1 MSACEYTL
9 PKREQMRM
17 NIECASSTDIVPM
30 ASVSMWFRICWTKA
44 EADAELNV
52 VDVRAD
58 CDELCSE
65 IPDRC
70 DIETLLAPKLLFL
83 IP

>member
-9 PKREQMRM
+9 PRREQMRM
-17 NIECASSTDIVPM
+17 NMEWASSSDIVPM

-58 CDELCSE
+58 GEELCSE
-65 IPDRC
+65 MPDRC
-70 DIETLLAPKLLFL
+70 DIETLLAPKLLFVT
-83 IP
+83 P